1 MHIETAGDVLAVFF
15 FLVEVSFR
23 VYEALKRISRMI

>member
-1 MHIETAGDVLAVFF
+1 MHIETAGNVLAVVF

-23 VYEALKRISRMI
+23 VYEALKRIFRMV